1 MNKKVYEQMIADNA
15 IVKIETYGGGYF
27 QDIRG
32 EIAIHFL
39 FNHYDQMPNY
49 SAKPFQRVDLQTF
62 PLKNL
67 PNQITA
73 VPISS
78 NVTIMVNADNS
89 DYAQTYNISVDTI
102 KRSVNLELTK
112 RPDLGETLLTLEE
125 INGIHLAY

>member
-15 IVKIETYGGGYF
+15 IVKIETFGGCYF

-32 EIAIHFL
+32 EIAIQFF
-39 FNHYDQMPNY
+39 FNHYDQRPSY

-67 PNQITA
+67 QNQTA

-78 NVTIMVNADNS
+78 NVTIMVNADNA
-89 DYAQTYNISVDTI
+89 DYAQTYNISVDPI
-102 KRSVNLELTK
+102 KRSVNLELIEK
-112 RPDLGETLLTLEE
+112 PDLGETLLTLEE